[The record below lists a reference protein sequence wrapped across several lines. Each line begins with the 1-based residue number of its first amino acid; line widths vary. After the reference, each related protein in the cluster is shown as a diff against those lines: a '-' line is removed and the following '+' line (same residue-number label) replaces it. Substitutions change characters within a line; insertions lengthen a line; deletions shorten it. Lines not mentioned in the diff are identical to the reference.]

1 MDKPVSPAEQ
11 LGDAM
16 TSLVVALE
24 KLADALEILAC
35 EMMVAEGRRPP
46 RA

>member
-11 LGDAM
+11 LGDAL
-16 TSLVVALE
+16 TSLVAALQS
-24 KLADALEILAC
+24 LADALEILAC
-35 EMMVAEGRRPP
+35 EMIVADGSRPP